1 MNMQVEYNFAYKI
14 QSYRQHQSKLL
25 NYLISMNILNEI
37 NGINNDGNTILHWAS
52 TYDLLDIAKYLI
64 DNGANINVYNKKGQ
78 TPLHL
83 ACFYGHLIIID
94 LLESNGADKNAED
107 NKGYIPLQ
115 YFMLY
120 SIG

>member
-1 MNMQVEYNFAYKI
+1 MI
-14 QSYRQHQSKLL
+14 
-25 NYLISMNILNEI
+25 I
-37 NGINNDGNTILHWAS
+37 
-52 TYDLLDIAKYLI
+52 IAKYLI

-94 LLESNGADKNAED
+94 LLESNGADKNAID